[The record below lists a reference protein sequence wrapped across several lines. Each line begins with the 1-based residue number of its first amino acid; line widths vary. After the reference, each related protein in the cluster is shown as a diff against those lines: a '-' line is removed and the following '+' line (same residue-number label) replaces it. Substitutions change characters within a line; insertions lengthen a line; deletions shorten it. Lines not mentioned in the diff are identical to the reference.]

1 MQRSIENYPVDA
13 IMAMNPKAKRNHC
26 GARFNVNRRSGS
38 NFKAQAAIII
48 ILTKVIIN
56 IKQCVLNLQKAKKKI
71 PGRMYAKQTAE
82 NPPTNSKTTPLFGAT
97 VSILSIIMI
106 LYEFQFR
113 LDFFIK
119 KMENKNHLQSPNNV
133 DPKTCVNVII

>member
-1 MQRSIENYPVDA
+1 
-13 IMAMNPKAKRNHC
+13 
-26 GARFNVNRRSGS
+26 
-38 NFKAQAAIII
+38 
-48 ILTKVIIN
+48 
-56 IKQCVLNLQKAKKKI
+56 
-71 PGRMYAKQTAE
+71 MYAKQTAE

-119 KMENKNHLQSPNNV
+119 KMKNKNHLQSPNNV